1 MSYKSS
7 QVFFDATGARSPL
20 VYGCLAILIA
30 FLGVIATVFLVS
42 VSTSPALPSVRLNM
56 ERQYLSVL
64 AVAHRTPPRA
74 TPTINLAHARSRVDN
89 ATSGTPRLAFYVN
102 WDKNSFLS
110 LRTSANQLDGLLP
123 EWLHLSGEEGEIELD
138 DEREQQNVKAWI
150 AINAPHL
157 QVMPVIN
164 NFDPRTGTWQGA
176 STGRLLQSESARALL
191 IRNLKNFL
199 AKGDYP
205 GVVIDFKKIAAADK
219 ALMVDFLTELKAAVG
234 PDARKVMS
242 VLPIYEKSEHFD
254 ALVNAADQ
262 TILLVYDQHASHET
276 AGPVASQVWFETML
290 AERFAK
296 TSGDKL
302 IVAIG
307 AYAIDWSSRG
317 GGRIV
322 SVRETWDLLHRSG
335 ARLNFDDS
343 ALNPTFSYHD
353 KERDVAHT
361 VWMLDGVTMY
371 NQIAAALA
379 MNPGGLAVWR
389 LGTEDPTIWSSFAK
403 GRSPNEEALAGLK
416 NLDPGTTVTYA
427 GKGEVL
433 KFNNQPRV
441 GQREIS
447 HLARYNLITQQSIV
461 SLPQPM
467 MITRHGFSSEKVI
480 ALTFDDG
487 PSRLYTTKILDI
499 LKKKDAKASFF
510 VLGSAAALEPELV
523 KRAYDEGHDIG
534 NHTFTHPD
542 LSEIP
547 SAQLDLELNATQRV
561 LESKIGIRTVLFRP
575 PFVRDIEPETQKQAH
590 TLAASAALGYITIG
604 QRIDPLDWGRPGV
617 DEIVRRTVSYAT
629 RESGNVVLLHDGG
642 GDRTQTIAALPKI
655 IDELRADG
663 YRFVTLHEL
672 LGLKRDELMP
682 RVPVGDEV
690 ISYVNDIGFSLA
702 RSFNSFLSVLFVIG
716 IVLGIGRL
724 LVIGIVAYTQ
734 SRREKVMARASD
746 PLPRFAVILPAH
758 NEERVIVDSIE
769 SLLQSK
775 TPDFEIV
782 VVDDGSTDRTTD
794 VVREAYAHEPRV
806 RLLTKRNGGK
816 SSALNYAIRLIDAPI
831 VVCIDADTRLAPDA
845 LERLLVHFE
854 DPKVGAVAG
863 VVTVGNWKKMLA
875 RFQALEYLTAQAMDR
890 RAFEA
895 VNGIAV
901 VPGAIGAWR
910 RSAIMEAGLYGT
922 DTSAEDADLTIK
934 IERAGWIV
942 RNEPA
947 ALSVTEAPE
956 TIREFNKQRFRWMF
970 GMLQVAFKHRGI
982 YLQRGAW
989 GLKLFTIPNIVIFQF
1004 LFTLFSPVMDAL
1016 LVAALLSDGVAYM
1029 HHGGRLLSSSTIEVL
1044 AYWGVFQA
1052 LELAFA
1058 ALGLWLHGDKA
1069 SWRLLPLTLLQR
1081 FYYRQLLFWI
1091 SLRALFAM
1099 LCGRFTAW
1107 GRAKRLGLP
1116 RVLPT
1121 ARTAPPAVR
1130 NAAVTAP
1137 SPAPRRVFL
1146 EAAE

>member
-7 QVFFDATGARSPL
+7 QVFFDATGRRSPL
-20 VYGCLAILIA
+20 VFGFVAILAA
-30 FLGVIATVFLVS
+30 FLGLVGTVFLVS
-42 VSTSPALPSVRLNM
+42 VSTSPALPSVKLNM

-64 AVAHRTPPRA
+64 AVAHRIPPRA
-74 TPTINLAHARSRVDN
+74 APSINLAHARSRVDN

-110 LRTSANQLDGLLP
+110 LRASANQLDGLLP
-123 EWLHLSGEEGEIELD
+123 EWLHLAGEDGEVELD
-138 DEREQQNVKAWI
+138 DEREQQNVSAWI
-150 AINAPHL
+150 SINAPHL
-157 QVMPVIN
+157 QVMPVVN
-164 NFDPRTGTWQGA
+164 NFDPRSGAWQGA
-176 STGRLLQSESARALL
+176 ATGRLLQSKAARTRL
-191 IRNLKNFL
+191 IRNLKNYL
-199 AKGDYP
+199 AKGDHP
-205 GVVIDFKKIAAADK
+205 GVVIDFKKIPPADQPH
-219 ALMVDFLTELKAAVG
+219 MVDFLTELKAAVG

-242 VLPIYEKSEHFD
+242 VMPIYEKTEHFD
-254 ALVNAADQ
+254 ALVDAVDR
-262 TILLVYDQHASHET
+262 TILLVYDQHAPHEA

-296 TSGDKL
+296 TEGDKL
-302 IVAIG
+302 IIAIG

-317 GGRIV
+317 SGRVV

-335 ARLNFDDS
+335 ARLTFDEN
-343 ALNPTFSYHD
+343 ALNPTFAYHD

-389 LGTEDPTIWSSFAK
+389 LGTEDPTIWASFAR
-403 GRSPNEEALAGLK
+403 GRSPNEAALAGLK
-416 NLDPGTTVTYA
+416 DLDPGTTVTYA

-467 MITRHGFSSEKVI
+467 MITRHGFNSEKVI

-487 PSRLYTTKILDI
+487 PSRLYTPTILDI

-510 VLGSAAALEPELV
+510 VLGSAAALEPEIV

-542 LSEIP
+542 VSEIP

-575 PFVRDIEPETQKQAH
+575 PFVKDIEPETQEQAR
-590 TLAASAALGYITIG
+590 TLSASAALGYITIG

-629 RESGNVVLLHDGG
+629 RQGGNVVLLHDGG
-642 GDRTQTIAALPKI
+642 GDRAQTIAALPRI
-655 IDELRADG
+655 IDELRAQG
-663 YRFVTLHEL
+663 YRFVTLYEL

-682 RVPVGDEV
+682 RLPVGDEV
-690 ISYVNDIGFSLA
+690 IPYFNDIGFSMA

-724 LVIGIVAYTQ
+724 LIIALVACRQ
-734 SRREKVMARASD
+734 SRRERTTVRA
-746 PLPRFAVILPAH
+746 PAKLPHFAVILPAH
-758 NEERVIVDSIE
+758 NEERVIVDSIQ

-794 VVREAYAHEPRV
+794 VVREAFADEPRV

-854 DPKVGAVAG
+854 DKKVGAVAG
-863 VVTVGNWKKMLA
+863 VVTVGNWTRMLS

-890 RAFEA
+890 RAFEI

-910 RSAIMEAGLYGT
+910 RSAIADVGLYAT

-942 RNEPA
+942 RNEPT
-947 ALSVTEAPE
+947 ALAVTEAPE
-956 TIREFNKQRFRWMF
+956 TVREFNKQRFRWMF
-970 GMLQVAFKHRGI
+970 GMLQVAFKHRGV

-1016 LVAALLSDGVAYM
+1016 LVAALLSDAVAYV
-1029 HHGGRLLSSSTIEVL
+1029 HHGDRILSASTVEVL
-1044 AYWGVFQA
+1044 AYWAIFQV

-1058 ALGLWLHGDKA
+1058 AVGLWLHGAKEC
-1069 SWRLLPLTLLQR
+1069 WRLLPLTLLQR

-1099 LCGRFTAW
+1099 LRGRFTAW

-1121 ARTAPPAVR
+1121 AKIAPPAARTAPA
-1130 NAAVTAP
+1130 TAE
-1137 SPAPRRVFL
+1137 PRRVFL
-1146 EAAE
+1146 DAAE